1 MINTEKAKE
10 LISKLSAD
18 IDNDYEYVYKLCI
31 YVW

>member
-18 IDNDYEYVYKLCI
+18 IDNDYVKSTLNI
-31 YVW
+31 VSL